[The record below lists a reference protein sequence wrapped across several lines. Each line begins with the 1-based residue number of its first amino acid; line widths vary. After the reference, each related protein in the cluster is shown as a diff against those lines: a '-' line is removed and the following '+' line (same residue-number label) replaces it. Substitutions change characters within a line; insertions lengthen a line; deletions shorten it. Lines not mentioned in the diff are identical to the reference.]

1 MRHCNSRKKSLN
13 RGKVI
18 PFLLLVLLIGIGG
31 YSYARHTKPIHQTPI
46 VDDRKNGELTPSSH
60 GSSFQIFP
68 RDSTESQQSGSPFS
82 SPYDNLALG
91 IPGKAD
97 TIIDRPGYA
106 LGYIEYHE
114 QPAWVVY
121 RMTED
126 EAVTKAAKRNDNFRE
141 DPQVPTGSATLADY
155 RRSGYDRGHLAPAAD
170 MAFSVQTMKDSFYMS
185 NMSPQK
191 PQFNRG
197 IWKEL
202 EAQIRHFAIVEKDIY
217 VVTGPVLPET
227 KSVTIGASKVTVPA
241 YYYKVV
247 YDLTPPEKMIGF
259 LLPNEG
265 SSKRLEEFAVTVD
278 TVEKTTGLDFFK
290 AVPQPKQEQLEST
303 ISIRD
308 WWWQ

>member
-1 MRHCNSRKKSLN
+1 
-13 RGKVI
+13 
-18 PFLLLVLLIGIGG
+18 
-31 YSYARHTKPIHQTPI
+31 
-46 VDDRKNGELTPSSH
+46 
-60 GSSFQIFP
+60 
-68 RDSTESQQSGSPFS
+68 
-82 SPYDNLALG
+82 
-91 IPGKAD
+91 
-97 TIIDRPGYA
+97 
-106 LGYIEYHE
+106 
-114 QPAWVVY
+114 
-121 RMTED
+121 
-126 EAVTKAAKRNDNFRE
+126 
-141 DPQVPTGSATLADY
+141 
-155 RRSGYDRGHLAPAAD
+155 
-170 MAFSVQTMKDSFYMS
+170 MS